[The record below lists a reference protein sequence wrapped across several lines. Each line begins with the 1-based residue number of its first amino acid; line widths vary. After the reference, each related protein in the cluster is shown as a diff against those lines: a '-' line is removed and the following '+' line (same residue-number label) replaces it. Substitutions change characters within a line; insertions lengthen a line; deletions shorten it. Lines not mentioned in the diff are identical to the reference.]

1 MEANQ
6 PVTQRR
12 RIRWLWV
19 VAVIAMVCVAVGVR
33 WLAKPL
39 PPPVVS
45 LKFVGFVT
53 DATNVWAELAM
64 TNLGSTTA
72 YYSGRDWRAEFE
84 TQNGVLTNYPYFRRY
99 GPYPFQQGEGC
110 QFPVDIPDGVIRWRV
125 ISSYEWFERRKL
137 RVEAMEWLDDHLDE
151 GRLQNVAETVLG
163 PVLGQ
168 RPEKFDLYDF
178 TATPWLT
185 NLPPPTIP
193 FE

>member
-1 MEANQ
+1 MEPSGQTTRWGN
-6 PVTQRR
+6 
-12 RIRWLWV
+12 IRWLWV
-19 VAVIAMVCVAVGVR
+19 LAIVAVSGIAAVTH

-53 DATNVWAELAM
+53 DASNVWAELAM

-84 TQNGVLTNYPYFRRY
+84 TRDGVLTNYPYFRRY
-99 GPYPFQQGEGC
+99 GPFPFQQGEGC

-137 RVEAMEWLDDHLDE
+137 RVEAVEWLDDHLGE
-151 GRLQNVAETVLG
+151 GRLQDVVETVLG

-168 RPEKFDLYDF
+168 RPDKFDLYDF